1 MYLAEIEIS
10 NFKGIKEANVHFNDN
25 INIVIGENATNKTSL
40 IDTIRILYNVGKPQK
55 DYYVTNSD
63 FYQDTQTGLLE
74 SEIELKYIFKELTDE
89 QKGVF
94 YEFLVLGKTADE
106 DYIQVVLKYK
116 RRENTYPLFDYYTG
130 LNEGQKAD
138 IRNFEL
144 FQHYHLSALRDSTR
158 DLLRT
163 KQNLM
168 GNVIKRIITREGTED
183 DIKDIIRDAN
193 ENLLKRP
200 EVLETRTNVNDNLD
214 QVFKTFEDNKIGLQI
229 EQSKIE
235 YIVNVIKPFLPF
247 DKTTLLNDGFNL
259 NQNSLGYNNII
270 YIATVLGDIKGR
282 ISENEKHTNFCLL
295 IEEPEAHL
303 HPQLQINLFNFLKD
317 TNKPNNCQLFIT
329 SHSPV
334 LTSKANLENL
344 IYISKTRTNKISDCF
359 KERENELLIENLR
372 TKKLLKN
379 ADFLKKQK
387 QLERYL
393 DVSKSQLFFS
403 KGIILLEGISEMLLV
418 NQFAKCLGFNL
429 QDYRIEMINVNG
441 TSFYPFIHLMNSN
454 DESKKLDLPI
464 AILTDDDRFTNS
476 KKADYSFKN
485 LKKNNFKLVPVLSSK
500 INSGAPS
507 IRISNLKSVCS
518 QNSKK
523 LKVFASFKTFE
534 YEIALA
540 NVNKHK
546 KEIDNN
552 IVFKY
557 IKDNY
562 PKKHSELT
570 KFISTIS
577 SITLTQ
583 ADIHNLAVLL
593 WKSFPTKASFA
604 QELSLELENNKSNIP
619 FHVPDYIAKSIKH
632 LIKKVK

>member
-10 NFKGIKEANVHFNDN
+10 NFKGIKDAHVHFNDN
-25 INIVIGENATNKTSL
+25 INIIIGENATNKTSL
-40 IDTIRILYNVGKPQK
+40 IDTIRVLYNVGKPQK
-55 DYYVTNSD
+55 DYYVTDSD
-63 FYQDTQTGLLE
+63 FYQNTETGALE
-74 SEIELKYIFKELTDE
+74 SEIELKYIFRELSDE

-94 YEFLVLGKTADE
+94 YEFLVLGKTENE
-106 DYIQVVLKYK
+106 DYIQVVLQFT

-130 LNEGQKAD
+130 LNEGQRAD

-144 FQHYHLSALRDSTR
+144 FQHYFLGALRDSTR
-158 DLLRT
+158 DLLKT

-183 DIKDIIRDAN
+183 VIKSIIKVAN

-229 EQSKIE
+229 EQSRIE

-247 DKTTLLNDGFNL
+247 DKTTLLDDGFNL
-259 NQNSLGYNNII
+259 SQNSLGYNNII
-270 YIATVLGDIKGR
+270 YIATVLGDIKER

-317 TNKPNNCQLFIT
+317 ANKPNNCQLFIT

-334 LTSKANLENL
+334 LTSKANLDNL
-344 IYISKTRTNKISDCF
+344 IFINKSRTNKISDCF
-359 KERENELLIENLR
+359 KERESELLIENLR
-372 TKKLLKN
+372 TKLPLKN
-379 ADFLKKQK
+379 IDFQKKQK

-403 KGIILLEGISEMLLV
+403 KGIMLLEGISEMLLI

-429 QDYRIEMINVNG
+429 QDYRIEMINVRG
-441 TSFYPFIHLMNSN
+441 TSFYPFIHLMNSV
-454 DESKKLDLPI
+454 DDSKKLDLPI
-464 AILTDDDRFTNS
+464 AIITDDDRFTHS

-485 LKKNNFKLVPVLSSK
+485 LKKNNFKLVALLSTK
-500 INSGAPS
+500 IKLGSPS
-507 IRISNLKSVCS
+507 IRIANLRSVCS
-518 QNSKK
+518 PNSKK
-523 LKVFASFKTFE
+523 LKVFTSFKTLE

-540 NVNKHK
+540 NVSSDKNL
-546 KEIDNN
+546 ITNN

-557 IKDNY
+557 IESNY
-562 PKKHSELT
+562 PKKYTELE
-570 KFISTIS
+570 KFIKTINS
-577 SITLTQ
+577 PTLSQ
-583 ADIHNLAVLL
+583 LDIENLAVLL
-593 WKSFPTKASFA
+593 WKSFPSKASFS
-604 QELSLELENNKSNIP
+604 QELSLDLENNKAKIP
-619 FHVPDYIAKSIKH
+619 FHVPKYIEKSIKH
-632 LIKKVK
+632 LIKTVR